1 MQRFAIG
8 GLAVL
13 FSLLPVGRLCG
24 ERPLRIVTFN
34 VQCLQ
39 APDTNKTRLS
49 RFRWSPAREAHLEAI
64 AGVIETLEPDI
75 CALIEVTGS
84 ESVDRLIDILHR
96 KGLRKYQGHHVES
109 QDRFTGFDVAFIT
122 RTTPDEQDGAFIG
135 HFAPHEA
142 DSRWQEVYSY
152 TDSEGQQREAKIP
165 LARHALLYATIA
177 GHKLAFLGLHLK
189 SDPSDARANARREA
203 EAAIARRIIQQQ
215 IIPRGYE
222 PVVLGDLND
231 YDRKVAD
238 RDPLRS
244 SQTRVLQNLKDFDPA
259 REGAELFNVAG
270 HIRRPEDRVTS
281 HWDRNENGVADSD
294 DVYTMID
301 HILLPNAL
309 KKHMRRTFVCRLTEL
324 STSDHWPLVVDLVL
338 PEATEEPPG
347 GTK

>member
-1 MQRFAIG
+1 MAKSEALVVFQPSGRRGRFLKGIPVLRAAQQLGVYVESVCG
-8 GLAVL
+8 GR
-13 FSLLPVGRLCG
+13 GLCG
-24 ERPLRIVTFN
+24 RCQIKVAEGKFAKYGVTSGPEN
-34 VQCLQ
+34 LTPIGDQE
-39 APDTNKTRLS
+39 TR
-49 RFRWSPAREAHLEAI
+49 F
-64 AGVIETLEPDI
+64 
-75 CALIEVTGS
+75 
-84 ESVDRLIDILHR
+84 
-96 KGLRKYQGHHVES
+96 
-109 QDRFTGFDVAFIT
+109 
-122 RTTPDEQDGAFIG
+122 
-135 HFAPHEA
+135 
-142 DSRWQEVYSY
+142 
-152 TDSEGQQREAKIP
+152 REAKP
-165 LARHALLYATIA
+165 LADDRRLSCSTLIR
-177 GHKLAFLGLHLK
+177 GDLVIEI
-189 SDPSDARANARREA
+189 PSDARANARREA

-244 SQTRVLQNLKDFDPA
+244 SKTRVLENLKDFDPA